1 MMAMNKLHVT
11 GKNFDLGK
19 GEIGRII
26 RVLLCGKIMPLGNF
40 GGGARLRG
48 LLALLLSHTFGGIIF
63 PLLVPFEDKLHH
75 LYQRLR
81 KQA

>member
-1 MMAMNKLHVT
+1 MNKLHIT
-11 GKNFDLGK
+11 GKNFDLGE
-19 GEIGRII
+19 GEIRRII
-26 RVLLCGKIMPLGNF
+26 RVLLCSKIIPLGNL

-48 LLALLLSHTFGGIIF
+48 LLVLLLSHSFGGIIF

>member
-1 MMAMNKLHVT
+1 MNKRHIT
-11 GKNFDLGK
+11 GKNFDLGE

-26 RVLLCGKIMPLGNF
+26 RVLLCGKIMPLGNL

-48 LLALLLSHTFGGIIF
+48 LIVLLFSHAFGGIIF
-63 PLLVPFEDKLHH
+63 PLLVPFEDKLHQ

-81 KQA
+81 KQT